1 MIVLD
6 ICLSD
11 IPKDKIKTGTNGKRY
26 IKLTLSEMRQ
36 ADRWG
41 NTHTLYVTQTKEE
54 REARA
59 DRQWVGKGVDYSRK
73 DEGSNGGSNSNDFP
87 F

>member
-11 IPKDKIKTGTNGKRY
+11 IPKDRIKEGTNGKKY
-26 IKLTLSEMRQ
+26 VKLTLSEMRQ

-41 NTHTLYVTQTKEE
+41 NTHTLYVTQTKDE
-54 REARA
+54 REAKA
-59 DRQWVGKGVDYSRK
+59 EKQWVGKGVDYAK
-73 DEGSNGGSNSNDFP
+73 KNNGSNDFP
-87 F
+87 I

>member
-59 DRQWVGKGVDYSRK
+59 DRQWVGKGVDYARK
-73 DEGSNGGSNSNDFP
+73 DEGTNGGSNNNDFP